1 MSKQMLDSHM
11 ASNHGGAKFTCG
23 VCQSAYA
30 YTHPSTLSAHIQK
43 YHKDP
48 DNQVPCLANGC
59 DQAFSTPICQTRHL
73 VVRVFMIFMYVCR
86 KGACLD

>member
-23 VCQSAYA
+23 VCQSAY
-30 YTHPSTLSAHIQK
+30 THPSTLSAHIHK
-43 YHKDP
+43 DHKDP

-59 DQAFSTPICQTRHL
+59 DPAFSIPILT
-73 VVRVFMIFMYVCR
+73 VVDKTSVHR
-86 KGACLD
+86 

>member
-23 VCQSAYA
+23 VCQSAY
-30 YTHPSTLSAHIQK
+30 THPSTLSAHIQK
-43 YHKDP
+43 DHKDP

-59 DQAFSTPICQTRHL
+59 DQAFSIPILT
-73 VVRVFMIFMYVCR
+73 VVDKTSVHR
-86 KGACLD
+86 